1 MFMLTPAAA
10 EQIARAALEQP
21 DNPPLRVA
29 AKFDVDGELV
39 YGMGFDAP
47 RDDDLVIS
55 TEGVQVLIAPPSQS
69 LLVGAALDFVEI
81 HPGEYQFIFS
91 HAEPPTPSL
100 CASQRDAGAPTGCG
114 GCGKA
119 QNNGGNCA

>member
-1 MFMLTPAAA
+1 MFMLTAAAA

-29 AKFDVDGELV
+29 AKFDEDGEMV
-39 YGMGFDAP
+39 YGMGFDAQ
-47 RDDDLVIS
+47 REDDLVVD

-69 LLVGAALDFVEI
+69 LLDGATLDFVEV

-91 HAEPPTPSL
+91 HATPPFNSA
-100 CASQRDAGAPTGCG
+100 CSSSGSGCG
-114 GCGKA
+114 GCGNKSA
-119 QNNGGNCA
+119 GCA